1 MTMPISVWLDGG
13 ALNHIIYKFIYI
25 YIVNIYIYIVIYS
38 VYIYIYTR
46 MEKLPQEK
54 AAKSKTG

>member
-25 YIVNIYIYIVIYS
+25 YSKYIYIVIYS